1 MLRLG
6 KRLVEVGGEE
16 RGDVVLACR
25 RVKKVARERGVEDE
39 APDGKT
45 VFKQRALEILDVVTD
60 LFDVGRKERAQQRVP
75 VALIAAEIELG
86 GENAVIPRAALDDH
100 AREVGQRE
108 ERDVRRLAEEREQLV
123 RARPAKTGQLLLA
136 KWLVSFVW
144 YILACGIALI
154 SMFIVILIA
163 TPITM
168 SDIIHSIE
176 FVLQTI
182 NLSDFSALVLFGIFI
197 LISLSFSI
205 LMMYLSIMIG
215 QLVQTHRVALSIGA
229 FLGLSQ
235 GLQIVISLLSIPFI
249 LIFPDVIDSIHVVLL
264 LFCLLYGALGVIFY
278 LLTYLITA
286 KKLNIK

>member
-1 MLRLG
+1 MLKKLIKHEFKDTMRLFIPMFG
-6 KRLVEVGGEE
+6 FI
-16 RGDVVLACR
+16 VVLTPIFSLMMSL
-25 RVKKVARERGVEDE
+25 GSQPYDE
-39 APDGKT
+39 NTADALSL
-45 VFKQRALEILDVVTD
+45 VFGSGIIGYCLLLFGLLIVTQ
-60 LFDVGRKERAQQRVP
+60 V
-75 VALIAAEIELG
+75 LIAIRFYKTMTSKEAYLTFT
-86 GENAVIPRAALDDH
+86 L
-100 AREVGQRE
+100 
-108 ERDVRRLAEEREQLV
+108 
-123 RARPAKTGQLLLA
+123 PAKTGQLLFA

-154 SMFIVILIA
+154 SMLIVVLIA
-163 TPITM
+163 TPITL
-168 SDIIHSIE
+168 SEIIHGIG

-182 NLSDFSALVLFGIFI
+182 NLSDFSALVLLGIFM

-205 LMMYLSIMIG
+205 LMMIG

-229 FLGLSQ
+229 YLGLSQ
-235 GLQIVISLLSIPFI
+235 GLQIVISLLSIPFV

>member
-1 MLRLG
+1 MLKKLIKHEFKDTLRLFIPMFG
-6 KRLVEVGGEE
+6 FIA
-16 RGDVVLACR
+16 VLTPIFSLMMSL
-25 RVKKVARERGVEDE
+25 GSQPYDE
-39 APDGKT
+39 KT
-45 VFKQRALEILDVVTD
+45 ADALSLIFGSGIIGYCLLLFGLLIVTQ
-60 LFDVGRKERAQQRVP
+60 V
-75 VALIAAEIELG
+75 LIATRFYKTMTSQEAYLTFT
-86 GENAVIPRAALDDH
+86 L
-100 AREVGQRE
+100 
-108 ERDVRRLAEEREQLV
+108 
-123 RARPAKTGQLLLA
+123 PAKTGQILFA

-144 YILACGIALI
+144 YILACTIALI
-154 SMFIVILIA
+154 YMFIVILIA

-235 GLQIVISLLSIPFI
+235 GLQIVISLLAIPLV
-249 LIFPDVIDSIHVVLL
+249 LIFPAIDSIHIVLL

>member
-1 MLRLG
+1 MLKKLIKHEFKDTMRLFIPMFG
-6 KRLVEVGGEE
+6 FI
-16 RGDVVLACR
+16 VVLTPIFSLMMSL
-25 RVKKVARERGVEDE
+25 GSQPYDE
-39 APDGKT
+39 NTADALSL
-45 VFKQRALEILDVVTD
+45 VFGSGIIGYCLLLFGLLIVTQ
-60 LFDVGRKERAQQRVP
+60 V
-75 VALIAAEIELG
+75 LIAIRFYKTMTSQEAYLTFT
-86 GENAVIPRAALDDH
+86 L
-100 AREVGQRE
+100 
-108 ERDVRRLAEEREQLV
+108 
-123 RARPAKTGQLLLA
+123 PAKTGQLLLA

-154 SMFIVILIA
+154 SMLIVVLIA
-163 TPITM
+163 TPITL
-168 SDIIHSIE
+168 SEIIHGIG

-182 NLSDFSALVLFGIFI
+182 NLSDFSALVLLGIFI
-197 LISLSFSI
+197 SI

-215 QLVQTHRVALSIGA
+215 QLVQTHRIALSIGA
-229 FLGLSQ
+229 YLGLSQ

>member
-1 MLRLG
+1 MLKKLIKHEFKDTLRLFIPMFG
-6 KRLVEVGGEE
+6 FI
-16 RGDVVLACR
+16 VVLTPIFSLMMSLGSQPYN
-25 RVKKVARERGVEDE
+25 E
-39 APDGKT
+39 KT
-45 VFKQRALEILDVVTD
+45 ADALSLIFGSGIIGYCLLLFGLLIVTQ
-60 LFDVGRKERAQQRVP
+60 V
-75 VALIAAEIELG
+75 LIAIRFYKTMTSQEAYLTFT
-86 GENAVIPRAALDDH
+86 L
-100 AREVGQRE
+100 
-108 ERDVRRLAEEREQLV
+108 
-123 RARPAKTGQLLLA
+123 PAKTGQILFA

-144 YILACGIALI
+144 YILACTIALI

-168 SDIIHSIE
+168 SDIIHGIE

-235 GLQIVISLLSIPFI
+235 GLQIVISLLAIPLV
-249 LIFPDVIDSIHVVLL
+249 LIFPAIDSIHIVLL

>member
-1 MLRLG
+1 MLKKLIKHEFKDTMRLFIPMFG
-6 KRLVEVGGEE
+6 FI
-16 RGDVVLACR
+16 VVLTPIFSLMMSL
-25 RVKKVARERGVEDE
+25 GSQPYDE
-39 APDGKT
+39 NTADALSL
-45 VFKQRALEILDVVTD
+45 VFGSGIIGYCLLLFGLLIVTQ
-60 LFDVGRKERAQQRVP
+60 V
-75 VALIAAEIELG
+75 LIAIRFYKTMTSQEAYLTFT
-86 GENAVIPRAALDDH
+86 L
-100 AREVGQRE
+100 
-108 ERDVRRLAEEREQLV
+108 
-123 RARPAKTGQLLLA
+123 PAKTGQLLLA

-154 SMFIVILIA
+154 SMLIVA
-163 TPITM
+163 TPITL
-168 SDIIHSIE
+168 SEIIHGIG

-182 NLSDFSALVLFGIFI
+182 NLSDFSALVLLGIFM

-215 QLVQTHRVALSIGA
+215 QLVQTHRIALSIGA
-229 FLGLSQ
+229 YLGLSQ
-235 GLQIVISLLSIPFI
+235 GLQIVLSIPFI

>member
-1 MLRLG
+1 MLKKLIKHEFKDTMRLFIPMFG
-6 KRLVEVGGEE
+6 FI
-16 RGDVVLACR
+16 VVLTPIFSLMMSL
-25 RVKKVARERGVEDE
+25 GSQPYDE
-39 APDGKT
+39 NTADALSL
-45 VFKQRALEILDVVTD
+45 VFGSGIIGYCLLLFGLLIVTQ
-60 LFDVGRKERAQQRVP
+60 V
-75 VALIAAEIELG
+75 LIAIRFYKTMTSQEAYLTFT
-86 GENAVIPRAALDDH
+86 L
-100 AREVGQRE
+100 
-108 ERDVRRLAEEREQLV
+108 
-123 RARPAKTGQLLLA
+123 PAKTGQLLLA

-154 SMFIVILIA
+154 SMLIVVLIG
-163 TPITM
+163 
-168 SDIIHSIE
+168 

-182 NLSDFSALVLFGIFI
+182 NLSDFSALVLLGIFM

-215 QLVQTHRVALSIGA
+215 QLVQTHRIALSIGA

-249 LIFPDVIDSIHVVLL
+249 LIFPNVIDSIHVVLL

>member
-1 MLRLG
+1 MLKKLIKHEFKDTMRLFIPMFG
-6 KRLVEVGGEE
+6 FI
-16 RGDVVLACR
+16 VVLTPIFSLMMSL
-25 RVKKVARERGVEDE
+25 GSQPYDE
-39 APDGKT
+39 NTADALSL
-45 VFKQRALEILDVVTD
+45 VFGSGIIGYC
-60 LFDVGRKERAQQRVP
+60 LFGLLIETQV
-75 VALIAAEIELG
+75 LIAIRFYKTMTSKEAYLTFT
-86 GENAVIPRAALDDH
+86 L
-100 AREVGQRE
+100 
-108 ERDVRRLAEEREQLV
+108 
-123 RARPAKTGQLLLA
+123 PAKTGQLLFA

-154 SMFIVILIA
+154 SMLIVVLIA
-163 TPITM
+163 TPITL
-168 SDIIHSIE
+168 SEIIHGIG

-182 NLSDFSALVLFGIFI
+182 NLSDFSALVLLGIFM

-229 FLGLSQ
+229 YLGLSQ
-235 GLQIVISLLSIPFI
+235 GLQIAISLLSIPFV

>member
-1 MLRLG
+1 MLKKLIKHEFKDTMRLFIPMFG
-6 KRLVEVGGEE
+6 FI
-16 RGDVVLACR
+16 VVLTPIFSLMMSL
-25 RVKKVARERGVEDE
+25 GSQPYDE
-39 APDGKT
+39 KT
-45 VFKQRALEILDVVTD
+45 ADALSLIFGSGIIGYCLLLFGLLIVTQ
-60 LFDVGRKERAQQRVP
+60 V
-75 VALIAAEIELG
+75 LIAIRFYKTMTSQEAYLTFT
-86 GENAVIPRAALDDH
+86 L
-100 AREVGQRE
+100 
-108 ERDVRRLAEEREQLV
+108 
-123 RARPAKTGQLLLA
+123 PAKTGQILFA

-144 YILACGIALI
+144 YILACTIALI

-168 SDIIHSIE
+168 SDIIHGIG

-235 GLQIVISLLSIPFI
+235 GLQIVISLLAIPFV
-249 LIFPDVIDSIHVVLL
+249 LIFPAIDSIHIVLL

-278 LLTYLITA
+278 LVTYLITT

>member
-1 MLRLG
+1 MLKKLIKHEFKDTMRLFIPMFG
-6 KRLVEVGGEE
+6 FI
-16 RGDVVLACR
+16 VVLTPIFSLMMSL
-25 RVKKVARERGVEDE
+25 GSQPYDE
-39 APDGKT
+39 NTANALSL
-45 VFKQRALEILDVVTD
+45 VFGSGIIGYCLLLFGLLIVTQ
-60 LFDVGRKERAQQRVP
+60 V
-75 VALIAAEIELG
+75 LIAIRFYKTMTSQEAYLTFT
-86 GENAVIPRAALDDH
+86 L
-100 AREVGQRE
+100 
-108 ERDVRRLAEEREQLV
+108 
-123 RARPAKTGQLLLA
+123 PAKTGQLLLA

-154 SMFIVILIA
+154 SMLIVVLIA
-163 TPITM
+163 TPITL
-168 SDIIHSIE
+168 SEIIHGIG

-182 NLSDFSALVLFGIFI
+182 NLSDFSALVLLGIFM
-197 LISLSFSI
+197 LISLSFSFSI

-215 QLVQTHRVALSIGA
+215 QLVQTHRIALSIGA
-229 FLGLSQ
+229 YLGLSQ

>member
-1 MLRLG
+1 MLKKLIKHEFKDTLRLFIPMFG
-6 KRLVEVGGEE
+6 FI
-16 RGDVVLACR
+16 VVLTPIFSLMMSL
-25 RVKKVARERGVEDE
+25 GSQPYDE
-39 APDGKT
+39 KT
-45 VFKQRALEILDVVTD
+45 ADALSLIFGSGIIGYCLLLFGLLIVTQ
-60 LFDVGRKERAQQRVP
+60 V
-75 VALIAAEIELG
+75 LIAIRFYKTMTSQEAYLTFT
-86 GENAVIPRAALDDH
+86 L
-100 AREVGQRE
+100 
-108 ERDVRRLAEEREQLV
+108 
-123 RARPAKTGQLLLA
+123 PAKTGQILFA

-144 YILACGIALI
+144 YILACTIALI

-235 GLQIVISLLSIPFI
+235 GLQIVISLLAIPLV
-249 LIFPDVIDSIHVVLL
+249 LIFPAIDSIHIVLL
-264 LFCLLYGALGVIFY
+264 LFCLLYGVLGVIFY

>member
-1 MLRLG
+1 MLKKLIKHEFKDTLRLFIPMFG
-6 KRLVEVGGEE
+6 FIA
-16 RGDVVLACR
+16 VLTPIFSLMMSL
-25 RVKKVARERGVEDE
+25 GSQPYDE
-39 APDGKT
+39 KT
-45 VFKQRALEILDVVTD
+45 ADALSLIFGSGIIGYCLLLFGLLIVTQ
-60 LFDVGRKERAQQRVP
+60 V
-75 VALIAAEIELG
+75 LIAIRFYKTMTSQEAYLTFT
-86 GENAVIPRAALDDH
+86 L
-100 AREVGQRE
+100 
-108 ERDVRRLAEEREQLV
+108 
-123 RARPAKTGQLLLA
+123 PAKTGQILFA

-144 YILACGIALI
+144 YILACTIALI

-235 GLQIVISLLSIPFI
+235 GLQIVISLLAIPLV
-249 LIFPDVIDSIHVVLL
+249 LIFPAIDSIHIVLL